1 MFTRLLGTVLTY
13 FSVYRQ
19 VFVTE
24 APIDFASRDNFAR
37 SSSFLRTCQ
46 VVHQEGRAVLYGENA
61 FHFERSAGTRGT
73 FFESTWK
80 EIGFKDARRFL
91 ETIGTVNISMMR
103 YISFHF
109 QDAAPSTTPH
119 LDENERRF
127 VNDPILHRILKLI
140 GTNARLSK
148 IAFQFSGRKF
158 LQTVDYN
165 FLQAL
170 SSIKSEE
177 VIHAERMTYAT
188 SKVGDDRIVDKLQ
201 KVMTVPRVD
210 EAEIDIGKKKGPTV
224 KMYHERPKASNYYGG
239 GW

>member
-1 MFTRLLGTVLTY
+1 MLTC
-13 FSVYRQ
+13 SSIYRQ

-24 APIDFASRDNFAR
+24 APIDLASRDSFAR
-37 SSSFLRTCQ
+37 SSTFLRSCR
-46 VVHQEGRAVLYGENA
+46 VVHLEGRAVLYGENA

-73 FFESTWK
+73 FFEATWK

-91 ETIGTVNISMMR
+91 ETIGPVNISMMR
-103 YISFHF
+103 YVSFHF

-127 VNDPILHRILKLI
+127 VNDPILHHILKLI
-140 GTNARLSK
+140 GASSRLAK
-148 IAFQFSGRKF
+148 IAFQFSGRKL
-158 LQTVDYN
+158 LQKFDYN

-177 VIHAERMTYAT
+177 VIHAERMTYAP
-188 SKVGDDRIVDKLQ
+188 SKVGDRSIVDKL
-201 KVMTVPRVD
+201 KKAMTIPRADDADV
-210 EAEIDIGKKKGPTV
+210 DIGKKKAPTV
-224 KMYHERPKASNYYGG
+224 RMFHERPRAFDYYGG

>member
-1 MFTRLLGTVLTY
+1 MRLLETVLTY

-24 APIDFASRDNFAR
+24 APIGFASRGNFAR

-73 FFESTWK
+73 FFESSWK

-127 VNDPILHRILKLI
+127 INDPILHHVLKLI
-140 GTNARLSK
+140 GANARLSK
-148 IAFQFSGRKF
+148 IAFQFSGRKS
-158 LQTVDYN
+158 LQTGDYN

-188 SKVGDDRIVDKLQ
+188 SRVGDDRIIEKLQ
-201 KVMTVPRVD
+201 KVMTVPRAN
-210 EAEIDIGKKKGPTV
+210 EAEIDISKKKGPTV